1 MKSRSFSESN
11 YKAMFVGGKTFRFA
25 INPDK
30 PIAPLEYPEFSD
42 VKITSFCMGR
52 CPYCYQDSDQKSSH
66 AENLL
71 EKIKNFYGPMS
82 QNQRPFQV
90 AIGGGEPT
98 SHPDFV
104 KVLELFASLGIVP
117 NYTTNGM
124 FSMNTYYERETIY
137 NATKKFSGG
146 VAVSCHEHLNMYWKF
161 AVERFVE
168 RGIKTNLH
176 IIISDEKSVIQFRKI
191 YDEYKDSV
199 DHFVLL
205 PYQVMGRAK
214 KKEIDFESLKKMA
227 PENTDK
233 IAFGADFYPYL
244 VSDPGPFNV
253 SLYEPEIFS
262 SYIDFTFDEPKV
274 FYSSFDLRE
283 KVFDAVT
290 N

>member
-30 PIAPLEYPEFSD
+30 PISPLEYPEFSD

-52 CPYCYQDSDQKSSH
+52 CPYCYQDSDLESSH
-66 AENLL
+66 SDKLL
-71 EKIKNFYGPMS
+71 EKIKDFYGPMT

-124 FSMNTYYERETIY
+124 FSLNMPYDERETLY
-137 NATKKFSGG
+137 NMTKKVSGG
-146 VAVSCHEHLNMYWKF
+146 VAVSCHDHLEMYWKF

-168 RGIKTNLH
+168 RNIKTNLH
-176 IIISDEKSVIQFRKI
+176 IIISDEKSVIQFREI

-205 PYQVMGRAK
+205 PYQVMGRATQK
-214 KKEIDFESLKKMA
+214 TIDYEALKRHS

-283 KVFDAVT
+283 KVFA
-290 N
+290 

>member
-11 YKAMFVGGKTFRFA
+11 YKAMYVGGKTFRFA

-30 PIAPLEYPEFSD
+30 PIQPLKYPEFSD
-42 VKITSFCMGR
+42 IKITSKCVGK
-52 CPYCYQDSDQKSSH
+52 CKYCYQDSKQDSNH

-71 EKIKNFYGPMS
+71 EKIKSFYGPLT

-124 FSMNTYYERETIY
+124 FSLNMPYDERETLY
-137 NATKKFSGG
+137 DTTKKLCGG
-146 VAVSCHEHLNMYWKF
+146 VAVSCHDHLEMYWKF
-161 AVERFVE
+161 AVERLVE
-168 RGIKTNLH
+168 RKIKTNLH
-176 IIISDEKSVIQFRKI
+176 IIISDKDSVIKFKNI
-191 YDEYKDSV
+191 YDEFKDSI

-205 PYQVMGRAK
+205 PYQAMGRAK
-214 KKEIDFESLKKMA
+214 EKTIDYEALKKMS

-244 VSDPGPFNV
+244 VSDSGPFNV

-283 KVFDAVT
+283 KVFV
-290 N
+290 